1 MTPISPPPRIDLV
14 GPDFKIT
21 RPWRDYFAYIATIS
35 STVVDQGV
43 AIAALQA
50 RLPGHSIEDEG
61 VSLIQRSA
69 LNFVGAGVAV
79 TDVGGKTQ
87 VAIAG
92 GGGGG
97 GGSIDDIIALQ
108 ALM

>member
-21 RPWRDYFAYIATIS
+21 RPWRDYFSYIATIS
-35 STVVDQGV
+35 ETVVDQSA

-50 RLPGHSIEDEG
+50 RPPGHVIEDEG
-61 VSLIQRSA
+61 IALTQRSA
-69 LNFVGAGVAV
+69 LNFVGAGVTV
-79 TDVGGKTQ
+79 TDVSGKTQ
-87 VAIAG
+87 VSIL
-92 GGGGG
+92 GGGG
-97 GGSIDDIIALQ
+97 GGSLDDIIALQ

>member
-1 MTPISPPPRIDLV
+1 MTPLSPPPRINLV
-14 GPDFKIT
+14 GADLKIT
-21 RPWRDYFAYIATIS
+21 RPWRDYLNYIATIN

-61 VSLIQRSA
+61 VALIQRSA
-69 LNFVGAGVAV
+69 LNFVGMGVTV
-79 TDVGGKTQ
+79 TDFGGKTQ
-87 VAIAG
+87 VAIA

>member
-1 MTPISPPPRIDLV
+1 MNPITPPPRIDLV

-21 RPWRDYFAYIATIS
+21 RPWRDYFAYITTIS
-35 STVVDQGV
+35 ATVVDQSA

-61 VSLIQRSA
+61 VAIAQRSA
-69 LNFVGAGVAV
+69 MNFVGLGVTV
-79 TDVGGKTQ
+79 TDFGGKTQ
-87 VAIAG
+87 VSIP

-97 GGSIDDIIALQ
+97 GGSLDDIIALQ

>member
-1 MTPISPPPRIDLV
+1 MNPITPPPRIDLV
-14 GPDFKIT
+14 GADFKIT

-35 STVVDQGV
+35 STVTDQSV

-61 VSLIQRSA
+61 TPLTQRSA
-69 LNFVGAGVAV
+69 LNFVGLGVTV
-79 TDVGGKTQ
+79 TDSGGKTQ
-87 VAIAG
+87 VSIP

-97 GGSIDDIIALQ
+97 GGSLDDIIALQ
-108 ALM
+108 VLL